1 MIDREIAEKIRVL
14 SGQFP
19 VVSITGPRQSG
30 KSTLAKALFPDFT
43 YVSLEDED
51 VRAFA
56 ADDPRAF
63 LARFGRRTVIDEAQR
78 APLLFSYMQGVVDE
92 TGDAGQY
99 VVSGS
104 QNFLLMEA
112 IDQSLAGRVA
122 VMNLLPLSAHELL
135 SARRFPANLNEWLF
149 AGGYPRI
156 YDKGVDP
163 ADYYPSYIQTYLERD
178 VRQTSRVEKL
188 VEFERLLGLCA
199 ARNAD
204 LLNIES
210 LSRDCGVAVNTVKEW
225 LSVLEASF
233 LVQRLR
239 PYYRN
244 LGKRLTKTPK
254 LYLRDTGLACSLIGI
269 ESAGEIDFSASKG
282 TLFETAVIEEITKA
296 YYARGR
302 KPKLFFWRD
311 SAGHE
316 IDLVIEKGAKLAWA
330 IEAKASATYTPK
342 FFKNLDT
349 EAAALEIPVDRRV
362 VVYAGEESFETSHGL
377 VCSFSDM
384 RKLDF

>member
-1 MIDREIAEKIRVL
+1 MIEREIADKIRTL

-30 KSTLAKALFPDFT
+30 KSTLAKALFPEYS

-56 ADDPRAF
+56 IDDPRAF
-63 LARFGRRTVIDEAQR
+63 LSRYGRKTVIDEAQR
-78 APLLFSYMQGVVDE
+78 APSLFSYMQGVVDE
-92 TGDAGQY
+92 TGEAGQF

-135 SARRFPANLNEWLF
+135 SHGSFPTSLNDFIF

-156 YDKGVDP
+156 YDKGIDP
-163 ADYYPSYIQTYLERD
+163 ADYYPSYVQTYLERD
-178 VRQTSRVEKL
+178 VRQTSQVEKL
-188 VEFERLLGLCA
+188 AEFERLLGLCA
-199 ARNAD
+199 ARGAD

-210 LSRDCGVAVNTVKEW
+210 LSRDCGVAVNTVKQW

-239 PYYRN
+239 PYYSN
-244 LGKRLTKTPK
+244 VGKRLVKTPK
-254 LYLRDTGLACSLIGI
+254 LYLRDTGLACNLIGL
-269 ESAGEIDFSASKG
+269 ESAGDIDFSAHKG
-282 TLFETAVIEEITKA
+282 ALFETAVIEEVAKA
-296 YYARGR
+296 HYARGR
-302 KPKLFFWRD
+302 RPKLYFWRD

-316 IDLVIEKGAKLAWA
+316 VDLVIERGTSPAWA
-330 IEAKASATYTPK
+330 IEAKASSTYTPK
-342 FFKNLDT
+342 FFKNLDSEG
-349 EAAALEIPVDRRV
+349 EALGVPIERRV
-362 VVYAGEESFETSHGL
+362 VVYAGDETFETSHGI
-377 VCSFSDM
+377 VCAFRDL
-384 RKLDF
+384 RQLDL

>member
-1 MIDREIAEKIRVL
+1 MIDRKIADKIRTL
-14 SGQFP
+14 SDQFP

-30 KSTLAKALFPDFT
+30 KSTLAKALFPDYS

-56 ADDPRAF
+56 VDDPRGF

-78 APLLFSYMQGVVDE
+78 APSLFSYMQGVVDE
-92 TGDAGQY
+92 SGDAGQY

-122 VMNLLPLSAHELL
+122 VMNLLPFSAHELL
-135 SARRFPANLNEWLF
+135 SAGRFPSSLNGWLYT
-149 AGGYPRI
+149 GGYPRI
-156 YDKGVDP
+156 YDKGIDP

-188 VEFERLLGLCA
+188 AEFERLLGLCA

-254 LYLRDTGLACSLIGI
+254 LYLRDTGLACNLVGI
-269 ESAGEIDFSASKG
+269 ESAGEIDFAASKG
-282 TLFETAVIEEITKA
+282 VLFETAVIEEVAKT
-296 YYARGR
+296 YYTRGR

-316 IDLVIEKGAKLAWA
+316 IDLVIEKGTQLAWA

-362 VVYAGEESFETSHGL
+362 VVYAGEESFETAHGL
-377 VCSFSDM
+377 VCAFSDM
-384 RKLDF
+384 RKLDL